1 MKTIKRSL
9 SFCDEKGEH
18 RLVHSVFLQ
27 ITEKVK
33 TIVDANVM
41 IAIIGGAVSL
51 GTGFIGY
58 ISGRNNNQKDVSISD
73 RQLLSQAEQAFRAEL
88 REELRIYK
96 EEIKALKQE
105 IEVLRQ
111 ENFKLLTEN
120 RSLNTKV
127 ESLMS
132 RLGGEQNK

>member
-1 MKTIKRSL
+1 MSM
-9 SFCDEKGEH
+9 
-18 RLVHSVFLQ
+18 
-27 ITEKVK
+27 
-33 TIVDANVM
+33 DANVM

-51 GTGFIGY
+51 STGIIGY
-58 ISGRNNNQKDVSISD
+58 ISGRNNNQKEVSISD
-73 RQLLSQAEQAFRAEL
+73 RQLLSQAEQTFRAEL

-127 ESLMS
+127 ESLML
-132 RLGGEQNK
+132 RLDGDHID

>member
-1 MKTIKRSL
+1 M
-9 SFCDEKGEH
+9 D
-18 RLVHSVFLQ
+18 V
-27 ITEKVK
+27 
-33 TIVDANVM
+33 NVM

-51 GTGFIGY
+51 STGFLGY
-58 ISGRNNNQKDVSISD
+58 ISGRNNNQKEVSISD

-132 RLGGEQNK
+132 RLGGEQNNKNCNNC